1 MQNPFHKF
9 HIEVKRN
16 LEDENPEL
24 KDLVDKKVNDMK
36 AIYEAKEERMIE
48 NYEQV
53 IKVHICH

>member
-1 MQNPFHKF
+1 M
-9 HIEVKRN
+9 KRN
-16 LEDENPEL
+16 LDDENPEL

-53 IKVHICH
+53 IKVLAINKNKKDLT